1 MNAIKFPSAQQARDL
16 STSEKDSEWRLL
28 EMSGLIRASV
38 MAAAEAG
45 ERSTRILL
53 PTKLD
58 LLVQNLISKTLRKY
72 GYQVRITTSE
82 SFNGRKYTKRTVIYL
97 QW

>member
-16 STSEKDSEWRLL
+16 STSEKDSEFRLM
-28 EMSGLIRASV
+28 ETASLIRASV

-45 ERSTRILL
+45 ERSTRISL

-58 LLVQNLISKTLRKY
+58 LLVQNLISKTLRRH
-72 GYQVRITTSE
+72 GYQVRTTTSE